1 MESFLLGSLS
11 GKETALGLKLPSV
24 RADWE
29 RIPLG
34 NLLGFPLKRNLTEAA
49 GGSTRQRRMG
59 LTALWQSAFLLQR
72 PCRSGGC
79 RERIPGWHKGSALET
94 EHLPC
99 LLPAEVQQRGH
110 GNTQL
115 SVEGRKGVLGCPWG
129 QGEHWGCSPSALWGF
144 GSQGE
149 VPALGSPSR
158 SGLRCRHRW
167 SETAPVGPFLGSAKA
182 WGAAKAEMKVQLK
195 PEKPLGFLSS

>member
-24 RADWE
+24 RDDWE

-59 LTALWQSAFLLQR
+59 LTALWQSALLLQR
-72 PCRSGGC
+72 PCRFGGC

-115 SVEGRKGVLGCPWG
+115 SVKGRKGGPGLSLGAG
-129 QGEHWGCSPSALWGF
+129 R
-144 GSQGE
+144 
-149 VPALGSPSR
+149 ALGLLPISSVGFWE
-158 SGLRCRHRW
+158 SGRGPCPGVSQQIR
-167 SETAPVGPFLGSAKA
+167 APVQAQM
-182 WGAAKAEMKVQLK
+182 E
-195 PEKPLGFLSS
+195 